1 MLTIFKSV
9 GDSFQKGASCRRPI
23 YANFLKQVRK
33 VQKATLKTCNA
44 MVIRMVRSLKQTI
57 GSPLAS
63 RKATIPK
70 ALREQ
75 VWCSKFG
82 KVYTHK
88 CSTRWCSNIVTVF
101 DFQIGHDIPESKGGS
116 LEITNLLPLCS
127 RCNSSMS
134 NTYSFKE
141 WERLS
146 APTTGWFARLFKSTV
161 PTTSRVRSSTG

>member
-1 MLTIFKSV
+1 
-9 GDSFQKGASCRRPI
+9 
-23 YANFLKQVRK
+23 
-33 VQKATLKTCNA
+33 

-75 VWCSKFG
+75 VWCAKFG
-82 KVYTHK
+82 KVYAHK

-141 WERLS
+141 WERIS
-146 APTTGWFARLFKSTV
+146 APTTGWFARLFRSTV
-161 PTTSRVRSSTG
+161 PITSRVRSSAGWKRRAPTSLSQVPMNLCSLNEDFGNRNKRFLVSFRSSFNWS